1 MLGVYYSLPLQLMLS
16 TFDSDDIK
24 LIEKFVQ
31 GSNQLLAS
39 DRVRMETTGTISQ
52 IVTKAGDVAAIMYL
66 RSQPRTALVKVN
78 SAYAEQ
84 LEGHLQEHNFV
95 LMGDSKRA
103 GYSEYHQYIIPAGY
117 KIKYTDPALLWKKW
131 WPTERFQNKQ
141 RFNMNILVRMKD
153 NWYPVQN
160 IVIDAGVFIIK
171 TLVGQFSVGSSE
183 QLLWLAQVPPEGKVL
198 DPTDPDA
205 WSRSPAM
212 LKNAEQEQVNVASK
226 SVPSPPTWPEQVQE
240 LERKLYKQQK
250 ATIAAEQRAMMAE
263 RRATAAEQQLALL
276 PDQPQKKGLEANW
289 LH

>member
-1 MLGVYYSLPLQLMLS
+1 MPS

-52 IVTKAGDVAAIMYL
+52 IVTKSGEVAAIMYL
-66 RSQPRTALVKVN
+66 RNQPRTVLVKVN
-78 SAYAEQ
+78 SAYSEQ

-95 LMGDSKRA
+95 LIGDSKRA

-117 KIKYTDPALLWKKW
+117 KIKYTEPALLWKKW

-160 IVIDAGVFIIK
+160 IVIDAGVFTIK
-171 TLVGQFSVGSSE
+171 TLAGQFPVGSSE
-183 QLLWLAQVPPEGKVL
+183 QLLWLAQVPPAGKVL
-198 DPTDPDA
+198 DPADPDA
-205 WSRSPAM
+205 WSRSPTV
-212 LKNAEQEQVNVASK
+212 LKDSGQENLSSK
-226 SVPSPPTWPEQVQE
+226 SVPAPPNLSEQIQE

-250 ATIAAEQRAMMAE
+250 ATIAAEQRAMIAE
-263 RRATAAEQQLALL
+263 RRAIAVEQQLALL
-276 PDQPQKKGLEANW
+276 QDQQQKKGLEANW
-289 LH
+289 SH